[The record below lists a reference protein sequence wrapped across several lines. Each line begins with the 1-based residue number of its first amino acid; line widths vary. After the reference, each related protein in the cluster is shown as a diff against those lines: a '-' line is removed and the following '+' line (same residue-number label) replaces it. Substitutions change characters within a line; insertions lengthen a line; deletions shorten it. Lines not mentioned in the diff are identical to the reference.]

1 MTAFFDTSAVI
12 ALSDPQEP
20 NHAWSM
26 SEFTARQA
34 EGPIVISDVIYA
46 EVSVGMNAREDVD
59 AIIQQFGLERAERDD
74 GALFDAAKRFHKYKK
89 KDGGPK
95 LNVLPD
101 FFIGAAAR
109 SLDIPLVTANPKDF
123 RHFFSGL
130 RIVHP
135 NGEEVVP

>member
-1 MTAFFDTSAVI
+1 MTAFFDTSALV
-12 ALSDPQEP
+12 ALTNPQEP

-26 SEFTARQA
+26 AEFTTRQA
-34 EGPIVISDVIYA
+34 DGPIVINDIVYA
-46 EVSVGMNAREDVD
+46 EVSVSMINQDAVD
-59 AIIQQFGLERAERDD
+59 EIVRQFGLERALRDD
-74 GALFDAAKRFHKYKK
+74 AALFNAAKRFHKYKK
-89 KDGGPK
+89 ADAGPK

-109 SLDIPLVTANPKDF
+109 SLNIPLVTANPKDF

-135 NGEEVVP
+135 DGEEVVP

>member
-12 ALSDPQEP
+12 ALTNPEEP
-20 NHAWSM
+20 NHAWSVA
-26 SEFTARQA
+26 EFTARQA
-34 EGPIVISDVIYA
+34 EGPVIINDIVYA
-46 EVSVGMNAREDVD
+46 EVSVGMADKAAVD
-59 AIIQQFGLERAERDD
+59 AIIQQFGLERAMPDD
-74 GALFDAAKRFHKYKK
+74 AALFSAAQRFHKYKK
-89 KDGGPK
+89 TDGGPK

-109 SLDIPLVTANPKDF
+109 SLEVPLVTANPKDF

-135 NGEEVVP
+135 QGEEVVP